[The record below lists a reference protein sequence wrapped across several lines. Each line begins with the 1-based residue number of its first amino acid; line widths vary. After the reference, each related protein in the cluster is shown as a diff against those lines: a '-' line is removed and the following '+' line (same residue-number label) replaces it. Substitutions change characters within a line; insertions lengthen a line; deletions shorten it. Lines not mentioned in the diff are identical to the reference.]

1 MDSLFFDFINQFGY
15 FAVGA
20 LIFIENVFPPIP
32 SEVILPLSG
41 FFTTTTD
48 MVLPLVIASATAGS
62 VLGAFILYGIGYV
75 LSRERLMRFFE
86 TRPMRLLGF
95 KGDDIASAVDWFD
108 RKGQFTVLICRC
120 VPVVRSLISIP
131 AGTARMNPVK
141 FTLFTLVGS
150 AVWNTILCS
159 LGAAAGSPGT
169 DQGDGL
175 GGEVSGR
182 STGAGAASRT
192 GAGAGAAARVVGA
205 GHQRQS
211 QAGCQSQRQKFFHKD
226 PPSKFAKLFL
236 YFYFHKMNSLYI
248 ASIYSFKN
256 LISIF

>member
-1 MDSLFFDFINQFGY
+1 MDALFYDFINQFGY

-62 VLGAFILYGIGYV
+62 VLGAYILYGIGYV

-95 KGDDIASAVDWFD
+95 KGSDIASAVDWFD
-108 RKGQFTVLICRC
+108 RKGQATVLICRC
-120 VPVVRSLISIP
+120 IPVVRSLISIP

-159 LGAAAGSPGT
+159 LGAAAGSAWMQVSEQAEWISDIVKYVIIALVVIVAIFWIVKRIIPNLKHSSGE
-169 DQGDGL
+169 DDGRRPTHL
-175 GGEVSGR
+175 
-182 STGAGAASRT
+182 
-192 GAGAGAAARVVGA
+192 
-205 GHQRQS
+205 
-211 QAGCQSQRQKFFHKD
+211 K
-226 PPSKFAKLFL
+226 
-236 YFYFHKMNSLYI
+236 
-248 ASIYSFKN
+248 
-256 LISIF
+256 

>member
-1 MDSLFFDFINQFGY
+1 MDALFYDFINQFGY

-48 MVLPLVIASATAGS
+48 MVLPLVIVSATAGS
-62 VLGAFILYGIGYV
+62 VLGAYILYGIGYV

-86 TRPMRLLGF
+86 TRPMRLLGC
-95 KGDDIASAVDWFD
+95 KGTDIASAVDWFD
-108 RKGQFTVLICRC
+108 RKGQATVLICRC
-120 VPVVRSLISIP
+120 IPVVRSLISIP

-159 LGAAAGSPGT
+159 LGAAAGSAWMQVSEQAEWISDIVKYVIIALVVIVAIFWIVKRIIPNLKHSSGE
-169 DQGDGL
+169 DDGRRPTHL
-175 GGEVSGR
+175 
-182 STGAGAASRT
+182 
-192 GAGAGAAARVVGA
+192 
-205 GHQRQS
+205 
-211 QAGCQSQRQKFFHKD
+211 K
-226 PPSKFAKLFL
+226 
-236 YFYFHKMNSLYI
+236 
-248 ASIYSFKN
+248 
-256 LISIF
+256 